1 MSSKRFSP
9 TANLLR
15 TSRLFSLPPPLPR
28 PLPDLTSS
36 TTIHSDTA
44 TLPSPI
50 HAAIATPQSSL
61 CKGDW
66 GLKRPLPLKSTA
78 NTTTPTIRIGAIDTW
93 EHITEFESAAD
104 HVLTHRKW
112 QEMHIPLSALEGRR
126 PTASTMN
133 RWMDGPHR
141 SVFELELDN
150 TQPSPRDPAADAR
163 RWKFEGPWLA
173 GKTEREF
180 NRYLEKEIRR
190 RRMEFRRYIR
200 EHAAAKRVAE
210 KRRVDIEDGKVSE
223 AEDHAITGD
232 EISAEELQ
240 DYIISLRND
249 KTTLNA
255 LIHSFLD
262 LPAPPTLGLIGS
274 PNHVFGTNLTPVASM
289 YAETGPPKTHP
300 SAGLSYL
307 RTSSYIQ
314 NHPLLGPQ
322 ANPSPVQARI
332 LAPRKS
338 ATSSNNIAK
347 LGIGG
352 VVGRDS
358 VAASFRQDRFPDGTP
373 GITKLDPSIPGGA
386 KLWVHPSRAAV
397 DVEGRIKLE
406 TIRATTT
413 TVAIREGKP
422 FQQIENAQSY
432 SLSPRRMPNLASAV
446 PTRHGYG
453 IEGLKQPNLAK
464 GENDIES
471 QREPYEGWNSR
482 RKHVSDVD
490 LGAVYQKL
498 DELLSSEGPKTR

>member
-50 HAAIATPQSSL
+50 YAAIATPQSSL

-66 GLKRPLPLKSTA
+66 GLKRQLPLKSTT
-78 NTTTPTIRIGAIDTW
+78 NTTTPTLRVGAIDTW

-104 HVLTHRKW
+104 HVLTVRKW
-112 QEMHIPLSALEGRR
+112 QEMHMPLSAVEGRR
-126 PTASTMN
+126 PTASTMS
-133 RWMDGPHR
+133 RPMDGPHR
-141 SVFELELDN
+141 SVFEPVLDN
-150 TQPSPRDPAADAR
+150 TQPNPRDPAVDAR
-163 RWKFEGPWLA
+163 RWKFRGPWLA
-173 GKTEREF
+173 GKTEGEF

-190 RRMEFRRYIR
+190 RRMEFRQYVRR
-200 EHAAAKRVAE
+200 HAVAKKVAE
-210 KRRVDIEDGKVSE
+210 KRRMDIEDGRISE
-223 AEDHAITGD
+223 TEEHAITGD
-232 EISAEELQ
+232 EISAGELQ

-262 LPAPPTLGLIGS
+262 LPAPPTLGLIGPS
-274 PNHVFGTNLTPVASM
+274 NHGFGTNLAPVASM

-352 VVGRDS
+352 IVSRDS

-373 GITKLDPSIPGGA
+373 GITRLDPSIPGGA
-386 KLWVHPSRAAV
+386 KIWVHPSRAAI

-406 TIRATTT
+406 TIRATPT
-413 TVAIREGKP
+413 TVAIHEGKLP
-422 FQQIENAQSY
+422 QQMEAAQSY
-432 SLSPRRMPNLASAV
+432 SPSFRRMPSLAPAG
-446 PTRHGYG
+446 PARHGYG
-453 IEGLKQPNLAK
+453 IESNLAK
-464 GENDIES
+464 GGNDIGS
-471 QREPYEGWNSR
+471 QRRPYERGWSSR
-482 RKHVSDVD
+482 KEHVSDAD
-490 LGAVYQKL
+490 FGAVYQKL
-498 DELLSSEGPKTR
+498 DELLSSEGPKTQ